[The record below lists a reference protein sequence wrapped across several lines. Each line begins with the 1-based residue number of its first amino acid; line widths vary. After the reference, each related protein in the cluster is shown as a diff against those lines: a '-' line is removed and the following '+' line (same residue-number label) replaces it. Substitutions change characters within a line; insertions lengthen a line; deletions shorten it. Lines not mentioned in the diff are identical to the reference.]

1 MYKLLGWVILPLQ
14 RLDVFRLM
22 LAKKKLVILDVYKC
36 SDRSKSWGLMQEL
49 GKVKGERSPPI
60 YWRLSHQ
67 SRNSHTQQA
76 TKPTPSNN

>member
-1 MYKLLGWVILPLQ
+1 MTNYWAGLSFLCKDWRCLDYCRKKRNGHFRCLQ
-14 RLDVFRLM
+14 M
-22 LAKKKLVILDVYKC
+22 L
-36 SDRSKSWGLMQEL
+36 RSIKNWGLMQEL